1 MTPPPPPFPPGF
13 LWGAATSAYQIE
25 GSPLAD
31 GAGPSNW
38 HRFTHTPAR
47 ILGGDT
53 GDQACDHYR
62 RWRDDIL
69 LMKQLGLKA
78 YRFSLAWSRI
88 LPDGTGTVNHKGLD
102 FYLKLIDELRA
113 LDIEPFVTL
122 HHWDMPTA
130 LEDRGGWTSR
140 DSAQWF
146 AEYAHLIFKTMG
158 KRVTFWSTF
167 NEPWVIVDAGY
178 LHTAH
183 PPALGSV
190 EKAAEATHNLLRAHG
205 AAVQAFRAVGSGQIG
220 LVVNLEPKYAATHQP
235 DDVAAMNRMHAY
247 MNCQFLDPVLLG
259 SYPAQ
264 LDEIYGSGW
273 QQFPHTDL
281 DTIQQPIDFLGINY
295 YSRGIVR
302 SDPTATPLMATPV
315 KPDRVEYTEM
325 GWEVFPE
332 GLKMCLLWVHKRY
345 GDIPLYVTE
354 NGAAYVDPPV
364 HDGNIH
370 DPKRQVYYRLHLQAA
385 LEALRLGVPLRGY
398 FAWSLLDNF
407 EWTAGYSKRFG
418 LIGVDYITQARTFK
432 DSARF
437 YGRVIQS
444 DGQAIWE

>member
-1 MTPPPPPFPPGF
+1 MTSPPLFPRGF

-38 HRFTHTPAR
+38 HRFTHTAGR
-47 ILGGDT
+47 IAGGDT
-53 GDQACDHYR
+53 GDLACDHYR

-78 YRFSLAWSRI
+78 YRFSLAWNRI
-88 LPDGTGTVNHKGLD
+88 MPDGIGAVNNKGLD
-102 FYLKLIDELRA
+102 FYLKLVDTLNEEG
-113 LDIEPFVTL
+113 IEPFVTL
-122 HHWDMPTA
+122 HHWDLPA
-130 LEDRGGWTSR
+130 CLDERGGWTHR

-146 AEYAHLIFKTMG
+146 ADYAERVFRAFKG
-158 KRVTFWSTF
+158 RVNFWSTF

-190 EKAAEATHNLLRAHG
+190 EKAALATHNLLRAHG
-205 AAVQAFRAVGSGQIG
+205 MAVQSFRAAGSGQIG
-220 LVVNLEPKYAATHQP
+220 LVVNLEPKYAATHEP
-235 DDVAAMNRMHAY
+235 DDVAAMGRMHAW

-259 SYPAQ
+259 SYPVK
-264 LDEIYGSGW
+264 LNEIYGADW
-273 QQFPHTDL
+273 QRFPAADMSL
-281 DTIQQPIDFLGINY
+281 IQQPIDFLGINY

-302 SDPTATPLMATPV
+302 NDPTATPFLASPV
-315 KPDRVEYTEM
+315 KPDKVEYTEM

-332 GLKMCLLWVHKRY
+332 GLKICLLWVQKRY

-354 NGAAYVDPPV
+354 NGAAFADPPV
-364 HDGNIH
+364 DDGSIH
-370 DPKRQVYYRLHLQAA
+370 DPRRMVYYRLHLQSA
-385 LEALRLGVPLRGY
+385 LDALRKGVPLRGY

-418 LIGVDYITQARTFK
+418 LIGVDYITQTRTLK
-432 DSARF
+432 DSALF
-437 YGRVIQS
+437 YRRVIES